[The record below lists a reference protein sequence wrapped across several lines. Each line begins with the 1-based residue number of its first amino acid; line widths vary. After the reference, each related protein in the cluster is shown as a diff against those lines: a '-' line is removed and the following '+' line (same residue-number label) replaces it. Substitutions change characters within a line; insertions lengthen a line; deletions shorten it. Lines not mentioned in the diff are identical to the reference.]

1 MGARLRKGRQLENYV
16 QPSYHR
22 PMKNFERYLERFIFF
37 SRWMQL
43 PVYLGLIIAS
53 FLYSIKFMIQLWH
66 LISNFPLMNEN
77 AIMLSVLGLI
87 DISMVINLLV
97 VVFIGGYITLVSKI
111 SFDNHEDKPDWLSKI
126 NASSLKI
133 KLIISLVSI
142 SGVHLL
148 KTFIDIHNIPLQ
160 DAVLQIVIHIVFII
174 SALLLAYAD
183 KIMHSHETSNE

>member
-1 MGARLRKGRQLENYV
+1 MKAIERFLEN
-16 QPSYHR
+16 
-22 PMKNFERYLERFIFF
+22 FIFF

-53 FLYSIKFMIQLWH
+53 VLYSAKFMIQLWH
-66 LISNFPLMNEN
+66 LIVGFPTMDEN
-77 AIMLSVLGLI
+77 LIMLSILGLI

-97 VVFIGGYITLVSKI
+97 VVFIGGYITFVSKI
-111 SFDNHEDKPDWLSKI
+111 SFDGHEDRPDWLRKI

-160 DAVLQIVIHIVFII
+160 DALLQIGIHVVFLI

-183 KIMHSHETSNE
+183 KIMHSHEIPEEK